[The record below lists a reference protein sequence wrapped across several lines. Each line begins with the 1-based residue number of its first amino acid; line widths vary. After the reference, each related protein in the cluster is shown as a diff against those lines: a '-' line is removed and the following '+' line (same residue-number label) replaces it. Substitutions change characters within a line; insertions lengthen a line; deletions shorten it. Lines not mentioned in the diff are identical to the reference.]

1 MAWGSS
7 VTTRQQDDGGRLIRL
22 SPARHTRTLF
32 DLDCVTAK
40 ELDMDVC
47 VCVCVLRHGNDG
59 LCGGANT
66 RTSHDHERT
75 TTWFRRKVLRSISLW
90 FCEAVC
96 MRV

>member
-40 ELDMDVC
+40 ELDMDVY

-59 LCGGANT
+59 LCGWSGQKSEEPRHT
-66 RTSHDHERT
+66 HQPRPRTNGDPVSAES
-75 TTWFRRKVLRSISLW
+75 V
-90 FCEAVC
+90 AVD
-96 MRV
+96 